1 MMRFQAMR
9 VSHFDFFKPTGKSA
23 FWGFAVCIAPITL
36 IYIAQRRERDGKENR
51 FRNGEVSY
59 RDREFKFI

>member
-1 MMRFQAMR
+1 MRFQAMR
-9 VSHFDFFKPTGKSA
+9 ATHTHFFKPTGVAA
-23 FWGFAVCIAPITL
+23 FWGFALCVGPIAG
-36 IYIAQRRERDGKENR
+36 IYYLQRRERDAKEAK